1 MPTPR
6 FCILAALGIPVAAV
20 ALLVRIPLSSFV
32 RFVGRRLYNLPTGSF
47 GQGPAGDSDLRSG
60 PFRARSEPG
69 AAHRDERWSRGT
81 RGRVEGR
88 ASAALHDEQKG
99 VSADIGA
106 WPHPRVQLRHHP
118 CGPRIGL
125 LSGHL
130 SAAGVPAGL
139 VHKIEK
145 LPTEQP
151 VRIYPNILAMRD
163 FDLLNQKGAAS
174 RNRDPAIADARAWD
188 RVRIVARVRR
198 RGRLSEDGLEGL
210 GPTGQADRPSVRA
223 GAEPVRNHLPRCG
236 AGRAIRSERGEQ
248 AGSRLGCVPDA
259 DARRCRVRGLRRPA
273 NGCRPRETIHSSPEG
288 TEPGRHVII
297 EALHDLVAE
306 PVETDPA
313 AAMAYLATRWKR
325 RALIV
330 TFTDVDEVEAAKQ
343 LVSAFGAAI
352 RRHLMLVVR
361 VSDGRINECLQQRLQ
376 SIGQMYDKAAAVML
390 MADRRE
396 ADSLLSGAG
405 AHTIESEP
413 QDLAG
418 ALVSFYFAVKERS
431 LL

>member
-1 MPTPR
+1 M
-6 FCILAALGIPVAAV
+6 
-20 ALLVRIPLSSFV
+20 
-32 RFVGRRLYNLPTGSF
+32 
-47 GQGPAGDSDLRSG
+47 
-60 PFRARSEPG
+60 
-69 AAHRDERWSRGT
+69 
-81 RGRVEGR
+81 
-88 ASAALHDEQKG
+88 
-99 VSADIGA
+99 
-106 WPHPRVQLRHHP
+106 
-118 CGPRIGL
+118 
-125 LSGHL
+125 
-130 SAAGVPAGL
+130 
-139 VHKIEK
+139 
-145 LPTEQP
+145 
-151 VRIYPNILAMRD
+151 
-163 FDLLNQKGAAS
+163 
-174 RNRDPAIADARAWD
+174 
-188 RVRIVARVRR
+188 
-198 RGRLSEDGLEGL
+198 
-210 GPTGQADRPSVRA
+210 
-223 GAEPVRNHLPRCG
+223 
-236 AGRAIRSERGEQ
+236 
-248 AGSRLGCVPDA
+248 
-259 DARRCRVRGLRRPA
+259 
-273 NGCRPRETIHSSPEG
+273 
-288 TEPGRHVII
+288 II